1 MFTTCGLCVAVRFQ
15 NQTMFTI
22 KQHLSNDTSN
32 PSICI
37 QYYLL
42 EINFH
47 KGTYSQHVETLTVG
61 EEFFSVVQV
70 SQIVFLTSVLFNSIA
85 SKNQYSSQLNQ
96 KNRSEKMNWH
106 SNRT

>member
-1 MFTTCGLCVAVRFQ
+1 MFTTCGLGVAVRFQ

-22 KQHLSNDTSN
+22 KQHLYNDTSN

-61 EEFFSVVQV
+61 EDFFSVVEIPAVVNGVYAFAVVRQK
-70 SQIVFLTSVLFNSIA
+70 NKASIA
-85 SKNQYSSQLNQ
+85 ERARIMQLA
-96 KNRSEKMNWH
+96 
-106 SNRT
+106 